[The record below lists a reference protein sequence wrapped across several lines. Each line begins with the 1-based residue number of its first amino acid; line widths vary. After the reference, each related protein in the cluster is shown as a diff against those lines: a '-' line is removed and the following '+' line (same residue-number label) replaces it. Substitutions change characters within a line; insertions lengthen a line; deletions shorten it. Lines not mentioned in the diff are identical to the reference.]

1 MGSLRT
7 DTWEKLLEQME
18 EAGVGF
24 YLNGRRATPKD
35 IIDKCSLREKAVYMP
50 DFVMDDEGRLK
61 EARYDEVT
69 KW

>member
-35 IIDKCSLREKAVYMP
+35 IIDNAGFCH
-50 DFVMDDEGRLK
+50 GRRGQ
-61 EARYDEVT
+61 AQGGTV
-69 KW
+69 